1 MKVEQPTFDE
11 KILKLLKENRGVY
24 TSGVEIGKNLDLS
37 RTAVWKHMG
46 NLRKAGYE
54 IDAIPNLGYRLLSSP
69 DLMTSAEIE
78 SGLKTKYIGKKIHA
92 FSLTDSTNTK
102 AFELALHGAP
112 EGTVIVAEGQRK
124 GKGRLGRKW
133 ESPKG
138 VNVYASIVLR
148 PKIAP
153 SSASQITLLAAVA
166 TARAIEKATKILPDI
181 KWPNDLLIRNRKVA
195 GILMELDSEAD
206 MVNFIVLG
214 IGIDIN
220 MDINSLP
227 PDVAKVATSIKNE
240 TGRTIER
247 VPLVQ
252 ELFRQLEKWYEIF
265 KADGFGPIITEW
277 ERLSIMAGKYIRV
290 SFLKET
296 KEGVA
301 LGLDTDGA
309 LLLRLPTGRIERV
322 VAGDVTMVR

>member
-1 MKVEQPTFDE
+1 MLDE
-11 KILKLLKENRGVY
+11 KILRLLKENRGEYV
-24 TSGVEIGKNLDLS
+24 SGAEIGKYLDLS
-37 RTAVWKHMG
+37 RTAVWKHMEG
-46 NLRKAGYE
+46 LRKAGYDIE
-54 IDAIPNLGYRLLSSP
+54 AAPNLGYRLLSSP
-69 DLMTSAEIE
+69 DLMTPAEIGT
-78 SGLKTKYIGKKIHA
+78 GLRTKYIGKKVHA

-112 EGTVIVAEGQRK
+112 EGTVFVAEGQRK

-138 VNVYASIVLR
+138 VNIYTSIVLR
-148 PKIAP
+148 PRIIP
-153 SSASQITLLAAVA
+153 SSASQMTLLAAVA
-166 TARAIEKATKILPDI
+166 SARAIEKSTKILPDI
-181 KWPNDLLIRNRKVA
+181 KWPNDLLIRGRKVA
-195 GILMELDSEAD
+195 GILMEIDSEAD

-214 IGIDIN
+214 IGIDVN
-220 MDINSLP
+220 MDMDSLP
-227 PDVAKVATSIKNE
+227 DDVAKVATSLKNE
-240 TGRTIER
+240 TGRAFER
-247 VPLVQ
+247 VPLIQ

-277 ERLSIMAGKYIRV
+277 ERLSIMAGKHVRV

-309 LLLRLPTGRIERV
+309 LLLRLPTGKIERV
-322 VAGDVTMVR
+322 VAGDVTMIR